1 MRLIF
6 AIFAVTII
14 VLVYAN
20 TILSGENNNL
30 KKELADVQSKKVTG
44 IGGIFFKSKDP
55 KLLNEWY
62 YKNLGLV
69 PNEYGSIF
77 EFRNTDRTEEKGY
90 LQWSPFK
97 ETTKYFLPSEKD
109 FMINFRVENMDELVK
124 DLRNSGITFTD
135 TVETYEYGKFVHIM
149 DPEGNKIELWEP
161 VDNEFTKLYEGK
173 TTH

>member
-1 MRLIF
+1 MRSILVIT
-6 AIFAVTII
+6 ALTIMG
-14 VLVYAN
+14 LVYAN
-20 TILSGENNNL
+20 TILSGENKNL

-62 YKNLGLV
+62 YNNLGLV

-109 FMINFRVENMDELVK
+109 FMVNFRVENMDELVK

-161 VDNEFTKLYEGK
+161 VDNVFTKLYEGK

>member
-1 MRLIF
+1 MKSILVISAVIIIGLI
-6 AIFAVTII
+6 
-14 VLVYAN
+14 YAN
-20 TILSGENNNL
+20 TILSEENSNL
-30 KKELADVQSKKVTG
+30 KKELAHTQSKKVTG
-44 IGGIFFKSKDP
+44 VGGIFFKSKDP
-55 KLLNEWY
+55 DMLKEWY

-77 EFRNTDRTEEKGY
+77 EFRNTDKSEDKGY

-109 FMINFRVENMDELVK
+109 FMINFRVENMEELVK
-124 DLRNSGITFTD
+124 DLMSSGITFTD

-149 DPEGNKIELWEP
+149 DPEGNKVELWEP
-161 VDNEFTKLYEGK
+161 TDNVFTKLYEGK

>member
-14 VLVYAN
+14 GLIYAN

-30 KKELADVQSKKVTG
+30 KKELADVQSKKVIG

-55 KLLNEWY
+55 EMLKEWY

-69 PNEYGSIF
+69 PNDYGSIF
-77 EFRNTDRTEEKGY
+77 EFRNTDNAEEKGY

-109 FMINFRVENMDELVK
+109 FMINFRVENMEDLVK
-124 DLRNSGITFTD
+124 ELIKSEITFTD
-135 TVETYEYGKFVHIM
+135 TVESYEYGKFVHIM

-161 VDNEFTKLYEGK
+161 VDNVFTKLYEGK

>member
-1 MRLIF
+1 MRSILVISV
-6 AIFAVTII
+6 VTII
-14 VLVYAN
+14 GLIYAN
-20 TILSGENNNL
+20 TILSEENNNL
-30 KKELADVQSKKVTG
+30 KKELTDVQNKKVTG

-55 KLLNEWY
+55 KMLNEWY

-77 EFRNTDRTEEKGY
+77 EFRDTDKPEEKGY

-109 FMINFRVENMDELVK
+109 FMINFRVENMEDLVTELIK
-124 DLRNSGITFTD
+124 NGITFTD
-135 TVETYEYGKFVHIM
+135 TVETYDYGKFVHIM